1 MQNENTKSL
10 VISSLIWKYLE
21 RIGYQGI
28 QFIVSIILARLLLP
42 SDYGAI
48 AMITVFI
55 AISEVFIQS
64 GFSSALIQQKDVDDL
79 DFSSVFY
86 AGLAISIVIYLI
98 LFFASPLIAKF
109 YNMPIITSVLRV
121 LALVLIIGSI
131 NSVQISKISRE
142 MKFKKLFLSNLGAV
156 LFSGS
161 IGILLAYLNYGVWAL
176 VAQQIV
182 FNLMSTIILTF
193 TSGWKPKLMFSFKRL
208 KKLFSFGWKMLC
220 SGLLDT
226 VYRNIYNL
234 VIGKKFNSE
243 TLGLYNKGE
252 QIPKLVTVNI
262 DGAISSVMLPAYS
275 KEQENK
281 DKLKKMVK
289 RTISTSS
296 YLLFPLMFG
305 LVATAEPVILVLL
318 TEKWGGAIPFLRLQ
332 ALVYMLYPISTA
344 NLQAIKA
351 VGRSDYYLKLE
362 IIKKVFGIVVLFL
375 TVPYGIYVMTIFHFI
390 TTFIS
395 TIMNAYPTKK
405 LLNYGYLEQIK
416 TVLPALL
423 LSIAMFIPVY
433 LLNYLNI
440 KPILLLFIQIPLG
453 GIIYI
458 SLSAI
463 FKVDSFVYLF
473 NTVKDFIKKKKV
485 KK

>member
-1 MQNENTKSL
+1 
-10 VISSLIWKYLE
+10 
-21 RIGYQGI
+21 
-28 QFIVSIILARLLLP
+28 
-42 SDYGAI
+42 
-48 AMITVFI
+48 
-55 AISEVFIQS
+55 
-64 GFSSALIQQKDVDDL
+64 
-79 DFSSVFY
+79 
-86 AGLAISIVIYLI
+86 
-98 LFFASPLIAKF
+98 
-109 YNMPIITSVLRV
+109 
-121 LALVLIIGSI
+121 
-131 NSVQISKISRE
+131 
-142 MKFKKLFLSNLGAV
+142 
-156 LFSGS
+156 
-161 IGILLAYLNYGVWAL
+161 
-176 VAQQIV
+176 
-182 FNLMSTIILTF
+182 
-193 TSGWKPKLMFSFKRL
+193 
-208 KKLFSFGWKMLC
+208 
-220 SGLLDT
+220 
-226 VYRNIYNL
+226 
-234 VIGKKFNSE
+234 
-243 TLGLYNKGE
+243 
-252 QIPKLVTVNI
+252 
-262 DGAISSVMLPAYS
+262 
-275 KEQENK
+275 
-281 DKLKKMVK
+281 
-289 RTISTSS
+289 
-296 YLLFPLMFG
+296 
-305 LVATAEPVILVLL
+305 
-318 TEKWGGAIPFLRLQ
+318 
-332 ALVYMLYPISTA
+332 MLYPISTA